1 MKLNTKYDIGD
12 RVFIEEL
19 NIRGYVD
26 SVDIDRAGIRYY
38 VKYFFGGDFKGSYFP
53 EEVLRKI
60 NSEIYPSS
68 PVGYMCN
75 PANSGD
81 NKNG

>member
-1 MKLNTKYDIGD
+1 MKLSTKYDIDD

-19 NIRGYVD
+19 NIKGYVD
-26 SVDIDRAGIRYY
+26 SIDIDRAGIRYY

-53 EEVLRKI
+53 EEVLSKI
-60 NSEIYPSS
+60 NTTNS

-75 PANSGD
+75 SVGLGGG
-81 NKNG
+81 KNG

>member
-12 RVFIEEL
+12 KVFIEEL
-19 NIRGYVD
+19 NIKGYVD
-26 SVDIDRAGIRYY
+26 SMDIDRAGIRYY

-68 PVGYMCN
+68 PVEYMCN

>member
-26 SVDIDRAGIRYY
+26 SMDIDRAGIRYY

-53 EEVLRKI
+53 EEVLQKI
-60 NSEIYPSS
+60 NSEIYPRS

>member
-1 MKLNTKYDIGD
+1 M
-12 RVFIEEL
+12 
-19 NIRGYVD
+19 
-26 SVDIDRAGIRYY
+26 DIDRAGIRYY

-60 NSEIYPSS
+60 NSEIYPSN

>member
-26 SVDIDRAGIRYY
+26 SMDIDRAGIRYY

-53 EEVLRKI
+53 EEVLQKI
-60 NSEIYPSS
+60 HNKSNSI
-68 PVGYMCN
+68 GYMCN
-75 PANSGD
+75 TINSGG
-81 NKNG
+81 NTNG